1 MSDYISPPEKGHP
14 VSKTF
19 LSGGF
24 FIFLYFFR
32 FLSNYICIE
41 AYMSSICDCSYLS
54 IQGS

>member
-24 FIFLYFFR
+24 FIFLYSFR

-41 AYMSSICDCSYLS
+41 AYMSSICDCLLIYT
-54 IQGS
+54 

>member
-24 FIFLYFFR
+24 FIFLYSFR
-32 FLSNYICIE
+32 FLSNYIYIE